1 MKDITVIGI
10 FEKNGNFVADVV
22 SENSNDR
29 ATQRKKRNTIGQE
42 TISKKRDYIGQK
54 TRKEKDKNVNNEVED
69 TNNDNSI
76 KNVTYSGQLKM
87 I

>member
-42 TISKKRDYIGQK
+42 TISKKRDYICQK